1 MLSTRPLDSDV
12 ALLRAGITGAVVLPG
27 DATWDAARQAW
38 NLAVDQRPAMV
49 TVPRSAADVQVI
61 VDFARRHG
69 LRIAMQATGHNAAPL
84 GPLEDTILVKT
95 HEMRAVEIDAAHC
108 VARVE
113 AGAQWIDV
121 TEPASELGLAALS
134 GSAPDVGIVGYT
146 LGGGL
151 SWLGRRYGLAAN
163 RMLAA
168 EVVTADG
175 RLIRASRHEN
185 ADLFWALRGGGG
197 NFGAVVAIEFELI
210 PLREVYGGM
219 LLYGFDRAAEV
230 MHAWHRFTQDV
241 PDSVTTS
248 FRFLQIP
255 DIDGP
260 PPFLRGRSVVVIDG
274 AVVEDEPRAAELLA
288 PLRELGP
295 EIDTFAMVP
304 PVALS
309 HIHMDPPEP
318 VPAWTD
324 TAMLDGLDSE
334 GVDALLAVAGPGSNS
349 PLGMFE
355 LRHIGG
361 ALGRY
366 GGGALSRFDGEYLY
380 FSGGMAADPGYVAAL
395 EAQMAL
401 VSAALAPYT
410 SGRHYSNF
418 AERAVDPA
426 SFYGE
431 EAYARLQAVKAE
443 VDPLELFRGNHEIP
457 ADS

>member
-12 ALLRAGITGAVVLPG
+12 ALLRAGITGTVVLPE
-27 DATWDAARQAW
+27 DSAWDGARQAW

-61 VDFARRHG
+61 VDFARHHG

-84 GPLEDTILVKT
+84 GPLEDTVLVRT
-95 HEMRAVEIDAAHC
+95 HEMRAIEIDVTHC

-113 AGAQWIDV
+113 AGAQWLDV
-121 TEPASELGLAALS
+121 TGPASEAGLAALS

-151 SWLGRRYGLAAN
+151 SWLGRRYGLACN
-163 RMLAA
+163 RMLSA

-175 RLIRASRHEN
+175 RLVRASRHEN

-197 NFGAVVAIEFELI
+197 NYGAVVAIEFELI
-210 PLREVYGGM
+210 PLREVYAGM
-219 LLYGFDRAAEV
+219 LLFGFDRAAEV
-230 MHAWHRFTQDV
+230 MHAWHRFTQDA
-241 PDSVTTS
+241 PDSITTS

-274 AVVEDEPRAAELLA
+274 AAVEDEARAAELLA

-295 EIDTFAMVP
+295 EVDTFAMVA
-304 PVALS
+304 PVGLS
-309 HIHMDPPEP
+309 YIHMDPEDPMP
-318 VPAWTD
+318 GMSDSAI
-324 TAMLDGLDSE
+324 LDGLSPE
-334 GVDALLAVAGPGSNS
+334 VVDAIVEVAGPGSGS
-349 PLGMFE
+349 PILMVE

-366 GGGALSRFDGEYLY
+366 AGGALSRFDGEYLY
-380 FSGGMAADPGYVAAL
+380 FAAGVPMSPEVVAAL
-395 EAQMAL
+395 QAHFAL
-401 VSAALAPYT
+401 VGEAIAPHKQ
-410 SGRHYSNF
+410 GRQYLNF
-418 AERAVDPA
+418 AERATDPVA
-426 SFYGE
+426 FYGE
-431 EAYARLQAVKAE
+431 ERYARLRQIKAE
-443 VDPLELFRGNHEIP
+443 VDPLEIFRGNHDI
-457 ADS
+457 AVAA

>member
-1 MLSTRPLDSDV
+1 
-12 ALLRAGITGAVVLPG
+12 
-27 DATWDAARQAW
+27 
-38 NLAVDQRPAMV
+38 
-49 TVPRSAADVQVI
+49 
-61 VDFARRHG
+61 
-69 LRIAMQATGHNAAPL
+69 
-84 GPLEDTILVKT
+84 
-95 HEMRAVEIDAAHC
+95 
-108 VARVE
+108 
-113 AGAQWIDV
+113 
-121 TEPASELGLAALS
+121 
-134 GSAPDVGIVGYT
+134 
-146 LGGGL
+146 
-151 SWLGRRYGLAAN
+151 
-163 RMLAA
+163 
-168 EVVTADG
+168 
-175 RLIRASRHEN
+175 
-185 ADLFWALRGGGG
+185 
-197 NFGAVVAIEFELI
+197 
-210 PLREVYGGM
+210 M
-219 LLYGFDRAAEV
+219 LLFGFDRAAEV
-230 MHAWHRFTQDV
+230 MHAWHAFTKDV

-274 AVVEDEPRAAELLA
+274 AVVEGEERAAELLA

-318 VPAWTD
+318 VPACTD
-324 TAMLDGLDSE
+324 TAMLDRLDSA
-334 GVDALLAVAGPGSNS
+334 GVDALLAVAGPGSSS

-355 LRHIGG
+355 LRHVGG

-366 GGGALSRFDGEYLY
+366 AGGALSRFEGEYIY

-401 VSAALAPYT
+401 VSAAIAPYT
-410 SGRHYSNF
+410 SGRYYSNF

-443 VDPLELFRGNHEIP
+443 LDPLELFRGNHEIP

>member
-1 MLSTRPLDSDV
+1 
-12 ALLRAGITGAVVLPG
+12 
-27 DATWDAARQAW
+27 
-38 NLAVDQRPAMV
+38 
-49 TVPRSAADVQVI
+49 
-61 VDFARRHG
+61 
-69 LRIAMQATGHNAAPL
+69 
-84 GPLEDTILVKT
+84 
-95 HEMRAVEIDAAHC
+95 
-108 VARVE
+108 
-113 AGAQWIDV
+113 
-121 TEPASELGLAALS
+121 
-134 GSAPDVGIVGYT
+134 
-146 LGGGL
+146 
-151 SWLGRRYGLAAN
+151 
-163 RMLAA
+163 
-168 EVVTADG
+168 
-175 RLIRASRHEN
+175 
-185 ADLFWALRGGGG
+185 
-197 NFGAVVAIEFELI
+197 
-210 PLREVYGGM
+210 
-219 LLYGFDRAAEV
+219 
-230 MHAWHRFTQDV
+230 
-241 PDSVTTS
+241 VTTS

-260 PPFLRGRSVVVIDG
+260 PPFLRGRSVVVVDG
-274 AVVEDEPRAAELLA
+274 AVVEDEARAAALLA
-288 PLRELGP
+288 PLRALGP

-318 VPAWTD
+318 VPAYTD
-324 TAMLDGLDSE
+324 TAMLDHLDSE

-366 GGGALSRFDGEYLY
+366 AGGALSRFEGEYIY
-380 FSGGMAADPGYVAAL
+380 FSGGMAADPGYVAAV